1 MIIPSIFK
9 SVGKSAVAMAAGAV
23 EAVISAPL
31 VAAAAIPSATI
42 GVASL
47 ASAVGATLST
57 KEEKTYTTEEIS
69 KILGVSEY
77 TVRKKIRFGKLKAK
91 NIIGK
96 KGYVITETDLQ
107 NYLNSDKK
115 NNEEVVSLQAVPSS
129 ALDFDTKVE
138 LLTRELLTREI
149 LGHQEAAK
157 SEELIREFV
166 VGKEIELEG
175 LTLKLS
181 RFDLEENH
189 DSSDFKKRRTELLI
203 EINELKSTI
212 QAYKVVLA
220 RVQEDTK
227 TKKG

>member
-9 SVGKSAVAMAAGAV
+9 SVGSIAAGAV
-23 EAVISAPL
+23 GVISAPL
-31 VAAAAIPSATI
+31 VAAIPSAAI
-42 GVASL
+42 GAACL
-47 ASAVGATLST
+47 ASSVCATGIVGATLSAKSGE
-57 KEEKTYTTEEIS
+57 KEEKTYTTEEVS
-69 KILGVSEY
+69 KILGISEY

-96 KGYVITETDLQ
+96 KGYVITNSDLQ
-107 NYLNSDKK
+107 DYLHPNKK
-115 NNEEVVSLQAVPSS
+115 NTEEVVSLQTVQSS

-138 LLTRELLTREI
+138 LLTKEI
-149 LGHQEAAK
+149 LGQPEAK
-157 SEELIREFV
+157 PELIREFIA
-166 VGKEIELEG
+166 GKEIELEG
-175 LTLKLS
+175 LNLRLK
-181 RFDLEENH
+181 RFELEDDRN
-189 DSSDFKKRRTELLI
+189 SVDFEKMKTELLI

>member
-23 EAVISAPL
+23 GAVISAPL

-138 LLTRELLTREI
+138 LLTREI
-149 LGHQEAAK
+149 LGHQETAK

>member
-23 EAVISAPL
+23 GAVISAPL

-138 LLTRELLTREI
+138 LLTREI

>member
-9 SVGKSAVAMAAGAV
+9 SVGKSAVAMAA
-23 EAVISAPL
+23 
-31 VAAAAIPSATI
+31 IPSATI
-42 GVASL
+42 RVASL

-138 LLTRELLTREI
+138 LLTREI
-149 LGHQEAAK
+149 LGQQEAAK

-189 DSSDFKKRRTELLI
+189 DSSDLKKRRTELLI